1 MSAVCRA
8 RCRINSMISISSMR
22 SSGCAQSSVDY
33 HANCSR
39 VTTDCRLL
47 WLSIDCWQT
56 KKDKCVGCCC
66 ALRSPSVIVKPQRD
80 LRFYIRSAA
89 VPTLMTMGERMNSC
103 EGGHLPSILLFR
115 CCCLEAAPAASSF
128 SHSSAGSDRT
138 QGQCMQMLSVSS
150 NIQFSD

>member
-1 MSAVCRA
+1 M
-8 RCRINSMISISSMR
+8 
-22 SSGCAQSSVDY
+22 
-33 HANCSR
+33 
-39 VTTDCRLL
+39 
-47 WLSIDCWQT
+47 
-56 KKDKCVGCCC
+56 
-66 ALRSPSVIVKPQRD
+66 IVKPQRD